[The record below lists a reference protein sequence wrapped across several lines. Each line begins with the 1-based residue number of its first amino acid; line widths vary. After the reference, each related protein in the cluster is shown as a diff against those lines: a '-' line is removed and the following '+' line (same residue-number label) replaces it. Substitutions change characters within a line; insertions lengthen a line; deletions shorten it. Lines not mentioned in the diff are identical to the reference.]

1 MTYSNCVA
9 RAAEWFEDFR
19 ARKLVESCT
28 YVQRGVVFEDVHL
41 TPALENAETNDD
53 TGVIFNTTRRDFLAS
68 PTEFAEKGIAN
79 PQRGDRVVR
88 RIEGVD
94 HEFEVVSTIG
104 EPPVRYMTR
113 YQKTWRIHAQL
124 VRTEVPTEL
133 RQFGAGT

>member
-1 MTYSNCVA
+1 
-9 RAAEWFEDFR
+9 
-19 ARKLVESCT
+19 
-28 YVQRGVVFEDVHL
+28 VQRGVVFEDVHL

-68 PTEFAEKGIAN
+68 PTEFAAKGIAN